1 MDEQQG
7 TESIGR
13 RVIRGI
19 ALGLVALAIFA
30 AVAPFVFRIW
40 SPYKQ
45 AGAMVS
51 PNGEY
56 QVILSVAKDIRAPEV
71 RARVTGVRGG
81 AREYWEMTMT
91 PEQAGGSYAAISW
104 NDSGDIATLS
114 LYNGAEYEDVVL
126 VNFCD
131 GITFQAVEGG

>member
-1 MDEQQG
+1 MDEQQ
-7 TESIGR
+7 TAESIGR

-19 ALGLVALAIFA
+19 ALGLIALVVFA
-30 AVAPFVFRIW
+30 AAAPLVFQIW

-45 AGAMVS
+45 AGVMTS

-71 RARVTGVRGG
+71 RAQVAGVRGD

-91 PEQAGGSYAAISW
+91 PEQAGGGYATVSW

-114 LYNGAEYEDVVL
+114 LYDGAEYEDVVR
-126 VNFCD
+126 VNFRD
-131 GITFQAVEGG
+131 GITFQAAEGG

>member
-1 MDEQQG
+1 MDERQG
-7 TESIGR
+7 AGSTGR

-19 ALGLVALAIFA
+19 ALGLVALAVFA
-30 AVAPFVFRIW
+30 AAAPFVFQIW

-45 AGAMVS
+45 AGVMDS

-71 RARVTGVRGG
+71 RARVTGVRGDT
-81 AREYWEMTMT
+81 RKHWEMTMT
-91 PEQAGGSYAAISW
+91 PEQAGGDYASVSW

-114 LYNGAEYEDVVL
+114 LYNGTEFEDVVQ

-131 GITFQAVEGG
+131 GITFEAVAGG